1 MKDKIYYFAKFN
13 LPALLSLAEQRRGQP
28 CTCDIT
34 QMPKCGSLNWVI
46 FLCFQD
52 GVEWVFRSPK
62 SDSDSFYSVDTASK
76 ILVSEASTLLYLQA
90 NTSIPVPQ
98 VFSYRSAV
106 FLILMVLLLIFS
118 SGSSDNEI
126 GIPYILQSK
135 ALGRSLGSYAW
146 SPPRYQVPGLQYRSP
161 PMPISDE
168 NRGKIMR
175 QLGAFMSELST
186 HRFDSIGSLFREG
199 DASYVVGECL
209 SPSLTWQE
217 RDSLELDRGP
227 FNNEHDYLVSLISA
241 FTSHAKELSLTPH
254 VFFAPVP
261 DMVDYDSLSSYQ
273 KASRRWNDFVAIGQK
288 IEHSKNILFYCIAG
302 QLLSEMIN
310 DLTSDGSSSFTI
322 SHPDLHLGNIYVDE
336 NFNITSVIDW
346 SSASTGPASEILAAP
361 SLGSS
366 AAPPSAYLTTAY
378 RSGFI
383 QEANKRT
390 QSLPDAVLWKRS
402 EIMWHFTRLT
412 RLLSKNDYQLFERLF
427 ELIYNKDT
435 FAHGKE
441 RILGL
446 FRERAGRDENV
457 RLLAKLQ
464 GDDLSAEELQERE
477 RACFPPKRTV
487 NTDSISVA
495 IKLTLMSE
503 INPTFLADRRLWK
516 WVEETREQDGL

>member
-1 MKDKIYYFAKFN
+1 MKDKIYYFTKFN

-98 VFSYRSAV
+98 VFSY
-106 FLILMVLLLIFS
+106 
-118 SGSSDNEI
+118 SGSSDNDI

-199 DASYVVGECL
+199 DASYAVGECL

-217 RDSLELDRGP
+217 RDSLELDISP
-227 FNNEHDYLVSLISA
+227 FNNEQDYLVSLISA

-261 DMVDYDSLSSYQ
+261 DMADYESLSSYQ

-288 IEHSKNILFYCIAG
+288 IEHSKNILYYCIAG
-302 QLLSEMIN
+302 QLLSEMID
-310 DLTSDGSSSFTI
+310 DLSLDGAGSFAI

-336 NFNITSVIDW
+336 NFNITSIIDW
-346 SSASTGPASEILAAP
+346 SSASTGPVSEILAAP

-366 AAPPSAYLTTAY
+366 AASPSAYLTTAY

-390 QSLPDAVLWKRS
+390 QPLPDAVLWKR
-402 EIMWHFTRLT
+402 MF
-412 RLLSKNDYQLFERLF
+412 D
-427 ELIYNKDT
+427 LIYNKDA
-435 FAHGKE
+435 FAHGKG
-441 RILGL
+441 RILGP

-464 GDDLSAEELQERE
+464 EDDLSAEELQERE
-477 RACFPPKRTV
+477 RACFSPKRSV
-487 NTDSISVA
+487 NTDSIAVA

>member
-1 MKDKIYYFAKFN
+1 MGDKIYYFAKFN

-62 SDSDSFYSVDTASK
+62 SDFDSFYSDDTASK
-76 ILVSEASTLLYLQA
+76 ILVSEASTLLYLKA
-90 NTSIPVPQ
+90 NTSVPVPQ
-98 VFSYRSAV
+98 VFSY
-106 FLILMVLLLIFS
+106 
-118 SGSSDNEI
+118 SGSSDNDI

-146 SPPRYQVPGLQYRSP
+146 SPPRYQVPGLQHRSP

-168 NRGKIMR
+168 SRGKVMR

-186 HRFDSIGSLFREG
+186 HRFDRIGSLFRDA

-310 DLTSDGSSSFTI
+310 DLTSDRASSFTI

-336 NFNITSVIDW
+336 NFNITSIIDW

-446 FRERAGRDENV
+446 FWERAGRD
-457 RLLAKLQ
+457 
-464 GDDLSAEELQERE
+464 
-477 RACFPPKRTV
+477 
-487 NTDSISVA
+487 
-495 IKLTLMSE
+495 
-503 INPTFLADRRLWK
+503 
-516 WVEETREQDGL
+516 